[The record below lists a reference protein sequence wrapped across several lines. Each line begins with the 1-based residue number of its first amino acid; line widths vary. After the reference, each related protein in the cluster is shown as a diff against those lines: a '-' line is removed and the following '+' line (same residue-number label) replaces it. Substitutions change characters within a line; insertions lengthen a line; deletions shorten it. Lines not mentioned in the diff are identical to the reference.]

1 MVSAVDDIQD
11 DDEAVRCICGHDDY
25 PGPPPFDPDAKYG
38 LKDALDYERIFGIE
52 ITDEMAGNFVQC
64 EQCNS
69 WQHSA
74 CVGFTTEESN
84 PSDVEYFCEQCHKE
98 LHKVYTANNG
108 QKYSIFLPIHR
119 TSRAASRA
127 TSAAKDGAQSL
138 KPNGSTKS
146 SHLLAAMQ
154 LSKRRST
161 MNSRDAAYDE
171 DEQLRQAIEA
181 SKEDAVPEDA
191 DALGTRRPK
200 RGRDDSEDRK
210 LDGIKRQRTDSKSPE
225 PTVEKPPSVGQDDS
239 DEDSSLRNGS
249 KKSRNAAR
257 NAAREKSER
266 DERREEQE
274 HSDPSEEIPLAARAA
289 ANRTATESVQ
299 PADPPPSSQ
308 PNPDTPPTIPTP
320 SISHKKKGASHHK
333 KGKGRNQYTKDRDN
347 YDHDASPARSMSRDV
362 TRNAEESGTSHAKT
376 TGHEGGSKHGSKAK
390 GGMNSRVTM
399 TDMKRRANAILDYI
413 SRTQVELASDPL
425 AEAKNSPGH
434 GTTDDGSTNSAPRV
448 AINGNGG
455 NKKTDNATPLTNG
468 SAASTGLSLKEFKD
482 MSCVE
487 MMDILARDLVKWQQE
502 FAP

>member
-1 MVSAVDDIQD
+1 MKIHLFGMGLRNL
-11 DDEAVRCICGHDDY
+11 EMPREM
-25 PGPPPFDPDAKYG
+25 PPAK
-38 LKDALDYERIFGIE
+38 
-52 ITDEMAGNFVQC
+52 
-64 EQCNS
+64 S
-69 WQHSA
+69 
-74 CVGFTTEESN
+74 
-84 PSDVEYFCEQCHKE
+84 
-98 LHKVYTANNG
+98 
-108 QKYSIFLPIHR
+108 
-119 TSRAASRA
+119 
-127 TSAAKDGAQSL
+127 
-138 KPNGSTKS
+138 PNGMSDGKNKNVS
-146 SHLLAAMQ
+146 EPKQLVNAKAAQNAEELMVCPRGMGNME
-154 LSKRRST
+154 SK
-161 MNSRDAAYDE
+161 
-171 DEQLRQAIEA
+171 LI
-181 SKEDAVPEDA
+181 
-191 DALGTRRPK
+191 
-200 RGRDDSEDRK
+200 
-210 LDGIKRQRTDSKSPE
+210 
-225 PTVEKPPSVGQDDS
+225 SVID
-239 DEDSSLRNGS
+239 
-249 KKSRNAAR
+249 
-257 NAAREKSER
+257 
-266 DERREEQE
+266 
-274 HSDPSEEIPLAARAA
+274 SDPSEEIPLAARAA

-347 YDHDASPARSMSRDV
+347 HDHDASPARSMSRDV